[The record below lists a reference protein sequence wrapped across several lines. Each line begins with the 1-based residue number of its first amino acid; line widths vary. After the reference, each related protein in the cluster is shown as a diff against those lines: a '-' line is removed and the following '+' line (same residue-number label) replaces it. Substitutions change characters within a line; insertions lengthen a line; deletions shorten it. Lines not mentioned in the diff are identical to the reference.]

1 MASGYAKR
9 FGSNK
14 LLADFCGEPLICHTF
29 KAIPRTA
36 FDNITVVTQYDEVK
50 RLALEYG
57 FDALINNTPDQG
69 ISSTVKL
76 GTEHLY
82 YCDAIM
88 FAVGDQPFLTQQTIH
103 KAVELYIKNTDKI
116 VAVSYNGKRGNP
128 CIFPQKFFNE
138 LMQLSGDVGGSAV
151 IKNHPE
157 SLLLTET
164 DANQLLDIDKPTD
177 MFGI

>member
-14 LLADFCGEPLICHTF
+14 LLADFCGEPLICHIF

-57 FDALINNTPDQG
+57 FDALINDTPDQG

-88 FAVGDQPFLTQQTIH
+88 FAVGDQPFLTQQTVC
-103 KAVELYIKNTDKI
+103 KAVELYMKNTDKI
-116 VAVSYNGKRGNP
+116 VAVSHNGKKGNP
-128 CIFPQKFFNE
+128 CIFPKIFFNE
-138 LMQLSGDVGGSAV
+138 LIQLSGDVGGSAV

-177 MFGI
+177 MYDI